1 MPIRGP
7 RFSPASE
14 EGAKERTDHDAEPP
28 RPRRRAFPSIAHFAQ
43 ESTRPPRGVSGS
55 PEETSHAPTIARLP
69 HVDRGVRAPRPRR
82 APAAPL
88 LPARLGDAAA
98 MLGAALRCDRDR

>member
-7 RFSPASE
+7 RLSPAPG
-14 EGAKERTDHDAEPP
+14 EGAQETTAPDAEPP
-28 RPRRRAFPSIAHFAQ
+28 RPRRRALALIAHLAQ

-88 LPARLGDAAA
+88 LPARRGDAAA